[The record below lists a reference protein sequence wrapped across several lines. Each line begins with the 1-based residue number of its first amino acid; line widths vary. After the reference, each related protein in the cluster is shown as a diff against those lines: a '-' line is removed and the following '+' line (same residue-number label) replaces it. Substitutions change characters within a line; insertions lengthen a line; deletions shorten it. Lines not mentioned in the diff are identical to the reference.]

1 MAARVDISTLITE
14 VKEIHD
20 QFPQWTADNAFVH
33 WFLQAFLLADTEL
46 ASKAV
51 TGVSHDKGIDAIYL
65 DESLRR
71 VFLIQGK
78 FHKAAKPP
86 GESRNNIL
94 SFARLAKTL
103 VASNVEFES
112 FKKDIDPLVASRLSE
127 VRDRVR
133 RRNFEVSLYY
143 VTTGS
148 CSSPLKA
155 EAEAEAGQA
164 NARTSMTVLERDDV
178 LGLLVDYIGGAA
190 PPVPYLDL
198 RVDARGV
205 RGSDAMIQRFDP
217 NTGIESWISAVD
229 GSLPESVE
237 RKNSMAQ
244 REVRD
249 ISNKYQSPT
258 SH

>member
-1 MAARVDISTLITE
+1 MAARVDISTLIAE

-20 QFPQWTADNAFVH
+20 QFPQWTTDNAFVH
-33 WFLQAFLLADTEL
+33 WFLQAFLLADTDL
-46 ASKAV
+46 ASKSV

-94 SFARLAKTL
+94 SFARLAKLL
-103 VASNVEFES
+103 VAPNVEFES
-112 FKKDIDPLVASRLSE
+112 FKKDLDPLVASRLSE

-164 NARTSMTVLERDDV
+164 NVRTSMTVLERDDV
-178 LGLLVDYIGGAA
+178 LGLLVDYIGGA
-190 PPVPYLDL
+190 
-198 RVDARGV
+198 
-205 RGSDAMIQRFDP
+205 S
-217 NTGIESWISAVD
+217 
-229 GSLPESVE
+229 
-237 RKNSMAQ
+237 
-244 REVRD
+244 
-249 ISNKYQSPT
+249 
-258 SH
+258 